1 MKEKLVVAA
10 IALVLVASGA
20 LFFGGQDGKDGRD
33 GRDAVGAISGTDVYN
48 DMTFFNTVDFRN
60 GVTVTAVTSS
70 ATSSLLGRILYQEAI
85 DATSTP
91 DFTLLLS
98 DSGTTF
104 YIGTAG
110 LDIALPAVPG
120 PTTVGVW
127 YRFVVD
133 SNFAST
139 NMTVHGGQA
148 DASDDKIQGAIVVDG
163 ADVSCIN
170 MDTISFV
177 NSAELPGDYVEL
189 RSDGVNWYVS
199 GQGSTAG
206 SITCTDA
213 D

>member
-48 DMTFFNTVDFRN
+48 DMTFFNTVDFRS

-70 ATSSLLGRILYQEAI
+70 ATSSFLGRILYQEAI

-110 LDIALPAVPG
+110 LDIALPAIPG

-139 NMTVHGGQA
+139 DMTVHGGQA
-148 DASDDKIQGAIVVDG
+148 DATDDQIEGSITVAGAVVLCD
-163 ADVSCIN
+163 N
-170 MDTISFV
+170 EDTITFA
-177 NSAELPGDYVEL
+177 NAAELEGDWVEL

-199 GQGSTAG
+199 GQASGSG
-206 SITCTDA
+206 GITCTDA